1 MDEER
6 KEYLKKYKKENLKR
20 IELNVKSDD
29 YERIKLAAE
38 TDCVSVSRYIK
49 ALIEA
54 DLEKKENGIAYKIV
68 KHKKDNAGNPLDYY
82 KNSPQRETERVLF
95 TAVNVAGQKIG
106 TAVALLTPEEAAKFR
121 AAQKENSQKADS
133 GR

>member
-20 IELNVKSDD
+20 IELNVKSED

-82 KNSPQRETERVLF
+82 KNAPQKQMEKVLF
-95 TAVNVAGQKIG
+95 DAVDIAGRYIG
-106 TAVALLTPEEAAKFR
+106 TAVALLTPEEAAKYR
-121 AAQKENSQKADS
+121 ESQKKTAE
-133 GR
+133 